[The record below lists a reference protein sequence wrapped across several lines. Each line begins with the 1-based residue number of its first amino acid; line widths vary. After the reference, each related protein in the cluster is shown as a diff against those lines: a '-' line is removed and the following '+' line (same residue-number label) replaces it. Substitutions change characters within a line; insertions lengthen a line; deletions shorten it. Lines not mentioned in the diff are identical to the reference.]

1 MVHQGPFFQSPPWN
15 RQEGGGPWCLIAFDP
30 TPVLNWLFSV
40 PNLHLGAYSWGCK
53 FILPVGLCTTCSNTD
68 FKGWG
73 WGHERR
79 GVANSDEETPQ
90 SLGRTKEEPRREGC
104 WLDQR
109 CSMPVSPEMLG
120 RPSSK
125 WTWEPLHPLC
135 DSPDPSPQKKHT
147 QTTEQRHLKRLQWRN
162 LLLLL
167 LMFTNPQI
175 SVPGLSRPSLCQ
187 FQGASK
193 FSIGFQH

>member
-1 MVHQGPFFQSPPWN
+1 MVHQGPPFQSPPWN
-15 RQEGGGPWCLIAFDP
+15 RQQGGGPWRLNAFDP
-30 TPVLNWLFSV
+30 TPALNWLFSA

-53 FILPVGLCTTCSNTD
+53 FILLVGLCTICSNTD

-79 GVANSDEETPQ
+79 GVANSDEQTPQ
-90 SLGRTKEEPRREGC
+90 SLGRTKEEPRREGW

-109 CSMPVSPEMLG
+109 CSVPVPLDMPGSS
-120 RPSSK
+120 SSK
-125 WTWEPLHPLC
+125 WTGEPLHPLC
-135 DSPDPSPQKKHT
+135 TSPDSSPQKKHT
-147 QTTEQRHLKRLQWRN
+147 QTTEQRHLKRLQWRK

-167 LMFTNPQI
+167 LIFTNPRI
-175 SVPGLSRPSLCQ
+175 SVPGLSGPSLRQ

-193 FSIGFQH
+193 FSIF